1 MKTLLFIN
9 YINNSLLFDS
19 IFLHNKYY
27 NKYFN
32 VLLLWILKSFWFDKY
47 LYTKKYLK
55 VYSKTNLGPIQFRDL
70 K

>member
-19 IFLHNKYY
+19 IFLHNKYC

-32 VLLLWILKSFWFDKY
+32 VLFLGILKSSCSDKY
-47 LYTKKYLK
+47 PFTKNILK
-55 VYSKTNLGPIQFRDL
+55 CFQH
-70 K
+70 